1 MAIRP
6 FIPYPGG
13 PNIPGGGGGMK
24 PPLPLPLIFLCWS
37 MFAHSKHQYKM
48 DFFFKYFFFKV
59 NFEARNFENT
69 MGASTSIQEYS
80 EEVLLAATEGDVAK
94 LMAVLESG
102 DKIVEETEEATKGR
116 FAFSIPFCHY
126 YFEKLRM
133 HLRGSHDWCTV
144 YMRWC

>member
-1 MAIRP
+1 
-6 FIPYPGG
+6 
-13 PNIPGGGGGMK
+13 MK
-24 PPLPLPLIFLCWS
+24 IAL
-37 MFAHSKHQYKM
+37 
-48 DFFFKYFFFKV
+48 FKV

-144 YMRWC
+144 YMRWCWPPPARNTTQIMAFGIDGWPSLPLCPIRICILVTFTLH